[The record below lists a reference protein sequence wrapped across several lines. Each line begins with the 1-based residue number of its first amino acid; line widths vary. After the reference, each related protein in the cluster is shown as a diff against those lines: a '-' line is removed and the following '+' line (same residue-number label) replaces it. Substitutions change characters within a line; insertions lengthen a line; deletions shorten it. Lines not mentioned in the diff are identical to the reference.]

1 MLFWWVFCSWAF
13 CRFLPILGKF
23 WSSAEINVP
32 DVVGKSSVVAQQILE
47 DKNLRVKIVEANDD
61 SVPAG
66 QVVSQYPEAGAKVK
80 EQRLVTITVSKGG
93 QELTMPD
100 LKSMSRSNAEEKL
113 KKMGLKLGA
122 VLRKMPRNLQVQLLI
137 RTQEA
142 VPRLPKD
149 RQWILL

>member
-1 MLFWWVFCSWAF
+1 MGFFVGS
-13 CRFLPILGKF
+13 FLSFGKF